1 MARRPRGR
9 AGFQRTDRIAE
20 VIRAV
25 VATELERLDDDRLE
39 LVTVTAVEVDADLS
53 SAQVY
58 YSAIYAE
65 EQGRL
70 DEVRDALED
79 LRWPIQRILNAEIRA
94 RRTPQIVF
102 APDEVLRRAL
112 HLEDLMAGRADPAIE
127 EDEERGR

>member
-1 MARRPRGR
+1 M
-9 AGFQRTDRIAE
+9 
-20 VIRAV
+20 IRAV